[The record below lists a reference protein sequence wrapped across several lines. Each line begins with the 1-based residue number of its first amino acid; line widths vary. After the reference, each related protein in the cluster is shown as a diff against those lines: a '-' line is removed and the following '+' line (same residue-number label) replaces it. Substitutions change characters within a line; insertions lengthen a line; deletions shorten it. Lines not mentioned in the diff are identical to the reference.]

1 MQFGKLAGDA
11 AAAPRL
17 LIRGG
22 SVLPIAALALVLQ
35 EGPLCLQQ
43 QLLLQLLLLLL
54 LLGVGVGAWGQGRN
68 AAESSEQVAS
78 IDGTAAGGLAML
90 QLRLRLGRQLLLRR
104 RLLLQILPHTRQCL
118 LLRINVLL
126 LVLLLLLEARSLLVA
141 GCAVWAAGRGGMR
154 AADQQVR
161 TTRCEEVSAG
171 GSGRTCRHL
180 LLAASW

>member
-43 QLLLQLLLLLL
+43 QLLLLLL

-161 TTRCEEVSAG
+161 TTRCEEVGAG

>member
-43 QLLLQLLLLLL
+43 QLLLLL

-161 TTRCEEVSAG
+161 TTRCEEVGAG

>member
-1 MQFGKLAGDA
+1 M
-11 AAAPRL
+11 
-17 LIRGG
+17 
-22 SVLPIAALALVLQ
+22 
-35 EGPLCLQQ
+35 
-43 QLLLQLLLLLL
+43 
-54 LLGVGVGAWGQGRN
+54 
-68 AAESSEQVAS
+68 AS